1 MGIER
6 PRRRLGRLL
15 LRPLPNSSLPLTQSL
30 PSLALLFTLLTVL
43 PAQAANLSILSQ
55 NMNRLFDDIDDG
67 KREPLSR
74 SDLFRDRVNDAAARF
89 ADDFG
94 LPQIIALQE
103 VENVNVLRRIAA
115 RIRQR
120 HGVDYRALLISGQQR
135 SIINTGFLVRAG
147 VDIQKTQQ
155 LFRER
160 VLQRDSS
167 PLFSRPPLLLE
178 ACYLERCLTL
188 VNLHLRSMRG
198 IDSTCRGERV
208 ARKRQRQAEA
218 IAAWVHRFQQID
230 PAAKL
235 MLLGD
240 FNALTPAD
248 RHVDVAG
255 ILLGNPDN
263 SRVRLLSRD
272 LVDPDLVDLT
282 RAVSPPRRFSYIF
295 SQRRQQLDYM
305 FASRPL
311 ATALQEIAY
320 SRIDY
325 AFSDHAGLL
334 ARFDW

>member
-6 PRRRLGRLL
+6 PRRRLSYLL
-15 LRPLPNSSLPLTQSL
+15 LRSLPNPRLPLTL
-30 PSLALLFTLLTVL
+30 SLATLALLLTVL
-43 PAQAANLSILSQ
+43 PAQAASLSILSQ

-67 KREPLSR
+67 KREPLSP
-74 SDLFRDRVNDAAARF
+74 SDAFRERVNDAAARF
-89 ADDFG
+89 GDDFG

-120 HGVDYRALLISGQQR
+120 HGVDYRALLIPGRES

-160 VLQRDSS
+160 ILQLDSS

-178 ACYLERCLTL
+178 VCYLEGCLTL

-198 IDSTCRGERV
+198 IDSANRGERV
-208 ARKRQRQAEA
+208 ARKRQRQAEV
-218 IAAWVHRFQQID
+218 IAVWVHRFQQVD
-230 PAAKL
+230 PTAKL

-240 FNALTPAD
+240 FNALTPTD

-263 SRVRLLSRD
+263 SKVRLLSRD

-282 RAVSPPRRFSYIF
+282 RAVSPTRRFSYIF
-295 SQRRQQLDYM
+295 RQRRQQLDYM

-311 ATALQEIAY
+311 ATALQDIAF